1 MAIVDWIQDS
11 NNSGSRIAS
20 NKRQLITLIG
30 LLDLGCPRMN
40 NLVSA
45 SISDPSD
52 MNSECVYENQIS
64 KLSSLKRLNPKQEK
78 RCL

>member
-1 MAIVDWIQDS
+1 
-11 NNSGSRIAS
+11 
-20 NKRQLITLIG
+20 
-30 LLDLGCPRMN
+30 MN